1 MPLIRRELGGGSPPS
16 SPGLRAIPEPSAHVF
31 ETLRQWLR
39 QVKSYIYLSKIVN
52 KVNIPFP
59 SNSRSLS
66 AWLTQ
71 TPTPK

>member
-39 QVKSYIYLSKIVN
+39 QVKSYIYLS
-52 KVNIPFP
+52 
-59 SNSRSLS
+59 
-66 AWLTQ
+66 
-71 TPTPK
+71 